1 MYQGKRL
8 DNVPRIHT
16 GGIGEALLVG
26 LHNVALLPAQEHCG
40 RDVYFCRTRLIQ
52 TSVVHIAKQE
62 MVKYSISVLHHFVG
76 TVVHIYPYQLILSDL
91 KIDKHKFFQ
100 YFASLFNKSVIF
112 IALVNIDH
120 KNQHHLRFSTSVIV
134 CLHGLG
140 NCLIFLK
147 RVTNFTSD
155 QKISIFKDKL
165 TLENIQ
171 VNELYI

>member
-1 MYQGKRL
+1 M
-8 DNVPRIHT
+8 
-16 GGIGEALLVG
+16 VG
-26 LHNVALLPAQEHCG
+26 LHYVALLPAQEHCG

-52 TSVVHIAKQE
+52 TSIVHIAKQE

-76 TVVHIYPYQLILSDL
+76 TVVHIYHYQLIWATCKLISISFSSIL
-91 KIDKHKFFQ
+91 LRYLTKVLFF
-100 YFASLFNKSVIF
+100 F
-112 IALVNIDH
+112 ALVNIDH

-147 RVTNFTSD
+147 RVSNFTSD